1 MTSGNNEI
9 NAALLDIW
17 CEIALPYE
25 DELEDCFNS
34 IKEQCKLTGDE
45 IMNGDGV
52 LVRHT
57 KGGYIIRTMRVS
69 ILFFLESVIRESM
82 ISVGQE

>member
-34 IKEQCKLTGDE
+34 IKEQCYML
-45 IMNGDGV
+45 N
-52 LVRHT
+52 
-57 KGGYIIRTMRVS
+57 VS
-69 ILFFLESVIRESM
+69 DNSWDKAKKEILFKIHCTNRT
-82 ISVGQE
+82 

>member
-45 IMNGDGV
+45 I
-52 LVRHT
+52 
-57 KGGYIIRTMRVS
+57 
-69 ILFFLESVIRESM
+69 
-82 ISVGQE
+82 

>member
-1 MTSGNNEI
+1 MNAISMTSGNNEI

-34 IKEQCKLTGDE
+34 IKEQYNGPQKLDR
-45 IMNGDGV
+45 
-52 LVRHT
+52 LL
-57 KGGYIIRTMRVS
+57 S
-69 ILFFLESVIRESM
+69 
-82 ISVGQE
+82 